1 MDVTVHVDIHNLVHN
16 VHNIQKYIQFSLVSS
31 LFSCNVVLGFESV
44 GEISEQNYHNAINSI
59 VGV

>member
-1 MDVTVHVDIHNLVHN
+1 VDVTVHVDIHNLVHN

-44 GEISEQNYHNAINSI
+44 GEISK
-59 VGV
+59 